1 MILKILLY
9 FIWSDLEFRINF
21 EVQKQKMDKRK
32 GKTGGNRSNRTGPA
46 RTGRPALTDRWDPR
60 SSSSS
65 TVCPTS
71 PATHARELPM
81 TPPPISPR
89 SGRFLQIL
97 ARHPEGLAFLLHF
110 PQTPHPISLRF
121 EINFS
126 PELLSATAVHRDLS
140 PLQWAS
146 PIPGHLPVLP
156 SP

>member
-97 ARHPEGLAFLLHF
+97 ARHPEGLAFRLQF
-110 PQTPHPISLRF
+110 PRTARSISHRLGS
-121 EINFS
+121 NCS
-126 PELLSATAVHRDLS
+126 PEFVAATAVLRVSS
-140 PLQWAS
+140 PFR
-146 PIPGHLPVLP
+146 
-156 SP
+156 